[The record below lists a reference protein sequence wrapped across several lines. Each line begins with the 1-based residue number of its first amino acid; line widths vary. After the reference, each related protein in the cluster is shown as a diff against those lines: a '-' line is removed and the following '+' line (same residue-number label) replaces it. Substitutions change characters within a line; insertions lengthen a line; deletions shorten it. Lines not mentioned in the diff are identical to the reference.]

1 MKEGERIS
9 ERTYGKGLWTWTTV
23 RGPIMKVGGRLGGG
37 GWRGGKW
44 DNCNSTNNKIFYL
57 KRTLR
62 LTIGENKY
70 VPTTGSKKSKKQTQV
85 A

>member
-9 ERTYGKGLWTWTTV
+9 ERTYRKGLWTWTTV

-44 DNCNSTNNKIFYL
+44 DNCNSTNNKIFF
-57 KRTLR
+57 
-62 LTIGENKY
+62 
-70 VPTTGSKKSKKQTQV
+70 
-85 A
+85 